1 MGATAEAGVAPIQ
14 SAEPLRIPDRA
25 RPHGPVTRRRLRRLQ
40 LSFGALCLLAAA
52 GLVFGDSHQLKALS
66 LGLMMPGGGLW
77 YAGYAVLGLLVLLLF
92 ALAFVLWFATG
103 NIVGPPLVWVL
114 AAALG
119 VAQAGGDVWSWTQI
133 VLPSLLVAIV
143 ASVSIA
149 GRLRFRAAR
158 SRAAEFNRELE
169 HVRWEV
175 PANTAKTAVREL
187 TEEDLQVQR
196 HLLSQALQPL
206 DQFAG
211 YDWIDQFQTSAVR
224 YQLNFQQYALAMSNL
239 CSTPAFTGYLAEA
252 QRRLIEKMLDPRVWR
267 YWALENLWGYLRW
280 DPNPVPKRDNVMLTG
295 YMGTMLGAY
304 EQVSDD
310 RRYALPGS
318 LTFRWNGEKQYPSD
332 FHTLADNVAENLAAS
347 AYCLYPCEPN
357 WIYTSCNTM
366 AMCAI
371 QVHDAR
377 YGTNLYETA
386 VGDFRRALEQEF
398 MTADGR
404 LVGIRS
410 ARLGF
415 SLPGI
420 TSTMADCISAFFIAA
435 PAPDIARRTWEVVRR
450 RFIELGPDG
459 SFAAKT
465 SGWDKLDTG
474 NYKPGSDVGVHWA
487 AIAAAREMGDEEVAT
502 AALRSAEEKF
512 APEVSGGERRYTAS
526 SNQANAVLA
535 LGRFSRRNGWRD
547 LITNGPPTEWR
558 RGPRLADAPYPAV
571 LVARAVSDGDALE
584 LTLRPGSDGSR
595 APLQIERLRPL
606 RAYTLRGTIERAVT
620 ADAEGRAIVHVD
632 LDGRAEIEIAPSS

>member
-1 MGATAEAGVAPIQ
+1 MSLTADAGVRTG
-14 SAEPLRIPDRA
+14 EPGVSLRIPERS
-25 RPHGPVTRRRLRRLQ
+25 RRHGPITRQRLWRLQ
-40 LSFGALCLLAAA
+40 LAFTALCVVALAPLAFGA
-52 GLVFGDSHQLKALS
+52 SHQLKALG
-66 LGLMMPGGGLW
+66 LGLMIPGGGLW
-77 YAGYAVLGLLVLLLF
+77 YAGYAILGLVAILLF
-92 ALAFVLWFATG
+92 AFAFVLWFATG
-103 NIVGPPLVWVL
+103 NIVGPPLVWAL

-119 VAQAGGDVWSWTQI
+119 VALAGGDVWSWTQI
-133 VLPSLLVAIV
+133 ALPAVLVAML
-143 ASVSIA
+143 ASGSIA
-149 GRLRFRAAR
+149 GRVRFAAAR
-158 SRAAEFNRELE
+158 RRAAELNRELE
-169 HVRWEV
+169 SVVWEV
-175 PANTAKTAVREL
+175 PARFPVMPVREL
-187 TEEDLQVQR
+187 SEEDLGVQR

-280 DPNPVPKRDNVMLTG
+280 DPNPIPERDNVMLTG

-310 RRYALPGS
+310 RRYSRPGS
-318 LTFRWNGEKQYPSD
+318 LTFRWNGEREYPND
-332 FHTLADNVAENLAAS
+332 FHTIADNVAENLAAS

-377 YGTNLYETA
+377 YGTSLYEGA
-386 VGDFRRALEQEF
+386 IEEFRRALEEEF

-450 RFIELGPDG
+450 RFIELCPDG
-459 SFAAKT
+459 SFAAKA

-487 AIAAAREMGDEEVAT
+487 AIAAAREMGDEEVAS
-502 AALRSAEEKF
+502 AAMRATEAKF
-512 APEVSGGERRYTAS
+512 APVLLGGQRVYSAA

-547 LITNGPPTEWR
+547 LIANGPPDAGR
-558 RGPRLADAPYPAV
+558 RGPRLADVPYPDA
-571 LVARAVSDGDALE
+571 LVARAASDGDALS
-584 LTLRPGSDGSR
+584 LTLRPGTGGSR
-595 APLQIERLRPL
+595 VALQLERLRPHCT
-606 RAYTLRGTIERAVT
+606 YGVRGTVEHAVN
-620 ADAEGRAIVHVD
+620 ADGEGRAVAHAD
-632 LDGRAEIEIAPSS
+632 LDGRTEIEITPSA